1 MKLTIRE
8 PFFVCIGFMFMLMLL
23 LSMPIF
29 AQGNI
34 IFEVEDPLNDDYGP
48 GTYLYPTNEAFHG
61 EGFFDITYF
70 SIEDMGKKYRLNFT
84 FQNLNDPW
92 NSKYGF
98 SLPLIQ
104 LYFGKKGSGS
114 VDLYQ
119 EGANIRLD
127 PRYPWNRLLKIS
139 GWWVRAYTPEDNHDS
154 LDFWDVENNPANIED
169 ALVEVKDNQ
178 ISIQLAKE
186 IIGDLEN
193 AYVYILVGS
202 YDPFGQ
208 DHFRDLKNSL
218 STWYFSDS
226 GNSNLKFAPRILDVI
241 LPAHLDQKEVLSNFA
256 EDYPVILPLIITP
269 PAKTVIYFP
278 ILVLALLILVFFIVN
293 KFRPKSYN
301 K

>member
-1 MKLTIRE
+1 MKFIVKE
-8 PFFVCIGFMFMLMLL
+8 PIFIYIGFMLIVF
-23 LSMPIF
+23 LSIPIL

-48 GTYLYPTNEAFHG
+48 GTYQYPTNEAFHG

-70 SIEDMGKKYRLNFT
+70 SIEDLGKKYRLNFT
-84 FQNLNDPW
+84 FQNLTDPW

-114 VDLYQ
+114 TELYQ

-127 PRYPWNRLLKIS
+127 TRYPWNRLLKIS
-139 GWWVRAYTPEDNHDS
+139 GWWVRAYTPEDNHEM
-154 LDFWDVENNPANIED
+154 LDFWDVENNPANVED

-178 ISIQLAKE
+178 ISIHLDRE

-208 DHFRDLKNSL
+208 DHFRDIKNSP
-218 STWYFSDS
+218 SSWYFSDS
-226 GNSNLKFAPRILDVI
+226 SNENLKFAPRILDIIV
-241 LPAHLDQKEVLSNFA
+241 PAHLEQEKLLSNFA

-269 PAKTVIYFP
+269 PAKTVIYLP
-278 ILVLALLILVFFIVN
+278 PLVLALLILVFFIVN
-293 KFRPKSYN
+293 KFRPGSYN